1 MLIQRFKTLLRR
13 LRKDMHGAVVVES
26 MIALPLLFWVTMAS
40 FEFYEVHR
48 YKAVREKATYTV
60 ADMISREG
68 CQITRNYLDKTFV
81 LYNDMLRDRGAN
93 QIRFT
98 VVEYDGSNDKYEVKW
113 SFLRGD
119 GDLESLPSGELANG
133 DEILP
138 ALSSG
143 QQIILVETFST
154 YKPYFR
160 VGMGNSIDME
170 TRIFISPR
178 FVPKVDYKSA
188 LEAGDCEDAV

>member
-1 MLIQRFKTLLRR
+1 MFIQRLKTLLHR
-13 LRKDMHGAVVVES
+13 LRKDTRGAVVVET

-48 YKAVREKATYTV
+48 YKAVREKATFTV
-60 ADMISREG
+60 ADMISREQ
-68 CQITRNYLDKTFV
+68 CQITQNYLDKAFL

-93 QIRFT
+93 QVRFS
-98 VVEYDGSNDKYEVKW
+98 VVEYDGVNEEYEVQW

-119 GDLESLPSGELANG
+119 GDLESLPSGGLANG

-138 ALSSG
+138 ILSSG
-143 QQIILVETFST
+143 QQVILVETFST
-154 YKPYFR
+154 YRPYFR

-170 TRIFISPR
+170 TRIFVAPR
-178 FVPKVDYKSA
+178 FVPQIDYKTA
-188 LEAGDCEDAV
+188 LEPGDCD